1 MDKLHISNEMAQL
14 DRKQRHF
21 YDSLTEEERKKFSLY
36 LMLRWSSSVTG
47 DGELQEYYVQ
57 SCNHYLNRNFF
68 AVARHPRLQWLMAT
82 AVSPGLGA
90 QRHVWI
96 APQRKHKANPN
107 RKLLAELFP
116 AMKSDELD
124 LLAMLV
130 TESELREYERD
141 LGR

>member
-14 DRKQRHF
+14 DRKQRDF
-21 YDSLTEEERKKFSLY
+21 YESLTDEERKKFSLF
-36 LMLRWSSSVTG
+36 LMLRWSSAVQG
-47 DGELQEYYVQ
+47 DAELQEYYVQ

-68 AVARHPRLQWLMAT
+68 AVNRHPRLQWLMAT
-82 AVSPGLGA
+82 AVSPGLGT

-96 APQRKHKANPN
+96 APKKKPKSNSLRKS
-107 RKLLAELFP
+107 LDELFP
-116 AMKSDELD
+116 TMKNDELD

-130 TESELREYERD
+130 TPEEFKQYERD